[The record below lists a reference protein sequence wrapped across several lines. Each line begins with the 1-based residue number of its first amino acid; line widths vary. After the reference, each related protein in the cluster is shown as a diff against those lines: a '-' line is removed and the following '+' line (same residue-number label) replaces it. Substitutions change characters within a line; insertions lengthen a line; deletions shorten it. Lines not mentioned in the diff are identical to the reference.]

1 MKAKLTREEKK
12 ISNDI
17 AEGKYQSL
25 PESKK
30 RRYSDLARDQIRH
43 GKAGKKNARINIRLT
58 NEDLVNLK
66 KRAEEEG
73 LPYQTL
79 VNSIIH
85 KFLSGRLVES
95 RSLRRTG

>member
-1 MKAKLTREEKK
+1 MKANLTNEEQR

-25 PESKK
+25 PESELRK
-30 RRYSDLARDQIRH
+30 YSDIARDHNQHR
-43 GKAGKKNARINIRLT
+43 KTGKKIARINIRLT
-58 NEDLVNLK
+58 NEDLLNLK